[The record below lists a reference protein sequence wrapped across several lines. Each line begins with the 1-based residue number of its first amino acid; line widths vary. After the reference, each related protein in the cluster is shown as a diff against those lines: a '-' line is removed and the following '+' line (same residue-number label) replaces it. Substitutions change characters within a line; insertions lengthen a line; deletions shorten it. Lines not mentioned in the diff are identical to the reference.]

1 MEDEPHHCFSF
12 LPTFLPLHIL
22 IYTPNPVLPEHSR
35 TKSAAVFFH
44 ILTMII
50 SRFLRRGILTST
62 SPTRRRSWWDHVTPA
77 LKDPINAVT
86 DAFLADPCPYK
97 INLGVGAYRD
107 DKGKPVVLQRVR
119 EAEGKIGATNFLES
133 TSTAISSKLVEES
146 AKLIY
151 REDSD
156 VIKERRFIGIPAL
169 SGTIIQNLRWSHILF
184 SLPSHRNIWGDA
196 HVPGRTFHYYHP
208 DSKGLNFVAL
218 IDDVK
223 NAPDGSFFLLHP
235 CAHNPT
241 GVDPTDEQWREISSL
256 FKVKNHFP
264 FFDVA
269 YQGFASGDVER
280 DAQAIR
286 IFLEDG
292 HSIGC
297 AQSFAKNLG
306 LYGHRVGCLSIL
318 YNDKIQA
325 VVIKSQLKQISNTM
339 YGSPPIHSI
348 SLVSKILSNPNIK
361 ALWLK
366 EVKVMATRIQIMR
379 ATLREALERLRSPL
393 NWQHITNQVRMFCFS
408 GLTPA
413 EVDQLAKEFR
423 IYMTH
428 DGRISMAGVT
438 TKNVDYVARA
448 IHEVTASDRDTK
460 ILHNIGA
467 YKVNTDI
474 CSTSLGTNKTRARGM
489 NLAL

>member
-1 MEDEPHHCFSF
+1 
-12 LPTFLPLHIL
+12 
-22 IYTPNPVLPEHSR
+22 
-35 TKSAAVFFH
+35 
-44 ILTMII
+44 MII
-50 SRFLRRGILTST
+50 SRFLRRGISTST

-97 INLGVGAYRD
+97 INLGVVPFFSLITIACSSLGDSKNNLGSGIFQGAYRD
-107 DKGKPVVLQRVR
+107 DEGKPVVLQCVR
-119 EAEGKIGATNFLES
+119 EAEGKTGATNFLES

-151 REDSD
+151 GEDSD
-156 VIKERRFIGIPAL
+156 VIKERRFAGIPAL
-169 SGTIIQNLRWSHILF
+169 SGTGACRIFAEFQKRFYPDSTIYFPDPTWSN
-184 SLPSHRNIWGDA
+184 HRNIWGDA
-196 HVPGRTFHYYHP
+196 HVPDRTFHYYHP

-218 IDDVK
+218 MDDVK
-223 NAPDGSFFLLHP
+223 NAPDGSFFLLQP

-241 GVDPTDEQWREISSL
+241 GVDPTDEQWLEISSL

-297 AQSFAKNLG
+297 AQSFAKNMG

-318 YNDKIQA
+318 CNDKIQA
-325 VVIKSQLKQISNTM
+325 VAIKSQLKQISNTM
-339 YGSPPIHSI
+339 YGSPPIHGI
-348 SLVSKILSNPNIK
+348 SLVSKILSNPDIK

-366 EVKVMATRIQIMR
+366 EVKVMATRIQRMR
-379 ATLREALERLRSPL
+379 ATLREALERLGSPL
-393 NWQHITNQVRMFCFS
+393 NWQHITNQVGMFCFS
-408 GLTPA
+408 GLTRA
-413 EVDQLAKEFR
+413 EVDQLAKEFH

-448 IHEVTASDRDTK
+448 IHEVTASDRDIK

-474 CSTSLGTNKTRARGM
+474 CSTSLGTKKTRARGM